1 MKISDVG
8 ENTLIE
14 IIQDLI
20 SSSES
25 RPDFRRQENLILGF
39 GDDAAVWKTES
50 GLEISTTDTMVQGVH
65 FSFAYSSW
73 YDIGWRAM
81 ASNLSDIAAMGGAPL
96 YALINIGL
104 PIDTDVDNV

>member
-25 RPDFRRQENLILGF
+25 RPDFRRQENLILGI
-39 GDDAAVWKTES
+39 GDDAAVWNKADGEWTRLGGS
-50 GLEISTTDTMVQGVH
+50 YRLPIQVGIRIANDQAAPDLMVVTLEITSE
-65 FSFAYSSW
+65 
-73 YDIGWRAM
+73 
-81 ASNLSDIAAMGGAPL
+81 
-96 YALINIGL
+96 
-104 PIDTDVDNV
+104 